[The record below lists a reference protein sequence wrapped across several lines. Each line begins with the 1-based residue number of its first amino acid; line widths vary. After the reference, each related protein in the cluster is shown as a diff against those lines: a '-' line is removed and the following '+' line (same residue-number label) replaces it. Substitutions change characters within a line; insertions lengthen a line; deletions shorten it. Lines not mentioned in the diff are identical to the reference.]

1 MSMDEIGIGI
11 IGCGFWANEMHLPAF
26 QKNPHARVLAVA
38 SQSEQS
44 ARATAERFGI
54 KTWTTDYRELLDRSD
69 IQVVDVLTPNYL
81 HAPIA
86 IAAAGRGKHVICIKP
101 LCMSLEQADQM
112 IAAANQAGVQLFYAE
127 NVPFIPALTR
137 AREIIDEG
145 AIGDVFRV
153 KACEGIGSPHAEWF
167 FDPLQSGGGTIIDMS
182 VHSIAFCMWMAG
194 AAARTVYAEAGTF
207 VHADR
212 TKEEDTAVLTMR
224 FQNGVIGQAEDSW
237 SLVGAMDSRFEV
249 FGTRGRILID
259 NLHRQPLQVLS
270 ENGYAYWGGPRSGGR
285 GWTFPLPLPGDIT
298 DGQSAMLNHF
308 LACLID
314 NRPSRS
320 SATDGKSHLAIVHAA
335 YRSMRSGRAE
345 TVAG

>member
-1 MSMDEIGIGI
+1 MDEIGIGI

-26 QKNPHARVLAVA
+26 QKNPHARVVAVA
-38 SQSEQS
+38 SRSEKS

-54 KTWTTDYRELLDRSD
+54 ESWTTDYRELLDRQD
-69 IQVVDVLTPNYL
+69 IQLVDVLTPNHL
-81 HAPIA
+81 HAPMA
-86 IAAAGRGKHVICIKP
+86 VEAAEHGKHVICIKP
-101 LCMSLEQADQM
+101 LCLSLEQADQM
-112 IAAANQAGVQLFYAE
+112 IAAADRAGVRLFYAE

-137 AREIIDEG
+137 AKEIIEEG

-153 KACEGIGSPHAEWF
+153 KACEGIGSPHADWF
-167 FDPLQSGGGTIIDMS
+167 FDPRQSGGGTIIDMS
-182 VHSIAFCMWMAG
+182 VHSIAFCVWMAG
-194 AAARTVYAEAGTF
+194 AAAETVYAQAGTF

-212 TKEEDTAVLTMR
+212 TTEEDTAVLTMR
-224 FQNGVIGQAEDSW
+224 FRNGIIGQAEDSW

-270 ENGYAYWGGPRSGGR
+270 EDGYAYWGGPKEGGR
-285 GWTFPLPLPGDIT
+285 GWTFPLPLPGDIV
-298 DGQSAMLNHF
+298 DGQSAMLDHF
-308 LACLID
+308 LTCVLD

-320 SATDGKSHLAIVHAA
+320 SAMEGRSHLAIALAA

-345 TVAG
+345 TVPG